1 MKGMLDELQGLSLS
15 VVEQFNQSHW
25 AAEDLSAND
34 AHGLSD
40 VSRAFC
46 ERFVWRLCAGKALM
60 SILSIWEFSR
70 ISSQPHVK
78 VRPRFF
84 SCICLQI
91 KVRL

>member
-1 MKGMLDELQGLSLS
+1 MKSMLDELQGLSLS

-46 ERFVWRLCAGKALM
+46 ERFVWRLRRQGIDVDPFYLG
-60 SILSIWEFSR
+60 
-70 ISSQPHVK
+70 V
-78 VRPRFF
+78 
-84 SCICLQI
+84 LQDFESAACEG
-91 KVRL
+91 